1 MVLRIVTAD
10 QRAAEAIGVKCLV
23 VGPSGVG
30 KTSLLRSL
38 DASKTLFLD
47 VEAGDLSVSDVAVD
61 AIRPQT
67 WPELRD
73 IACWLGGPNRAFP
86 ASSPYSE
93 AHYEAVCAEMGPPES
108 LEKYDT
114 LFVDSL
120 SVASRICL
128 AWAQTQPD
136 AFNKQGQPD
145 PRGAYGLLGREFVAW
160 ATQLQH
166 TKGKN
171 VILLAILDQVKDD
184 FGRLTWEIQI
194 AGAASGRQLPG
205 IFDQVVTM
213 APVDFGDGAPVRAF
227 VTKFNNE
234 YGFPAKD
241 RSGRLDEIEEPDLG
255 KLIAKAADQ
264 ERRREAFGTSLPPRV
279 DAPQQAAA

>member
-1 MVLRIVTAD
+1 MTLKIVTAD
-10 QRAAEAIGVKCLV
+10 QRATEAVGVKALI

-30 KTSLLRSL
+30 KTSLLRTL
-38 DASKTLFLD
+38 PDISKVLFLD
-47 VEAGDLSVSDVAVD
+47 VESGDLSVSDVPVD
-61 AIRPQT
+61 AIRPHT
-67 WPELRD
+67 WPEMRD

-86 ASSPYSE
+86 ATAPYSE
-93 AHYEAVCAEMGPPES
+93 AHYQHVCETLGPPTV
-108 LEKYDT
+108 LDKYDT

-128 AWAQTQPD
+128 NWAQTQSE

-145 PRGAYGLLGREFVAW
+145 PRGAYGLLGREFIAW
-160 ATQLQH
+160 ATQLQSARS
-166 TKGKN
+166 KN
-171 VILLAILDQVKDD
+171 VILLAILDHVKDD
-184 FGRLTWEIQI
+184 FGRMTWEIQI

-213 APVDFGDGAPVRAF
+213 APVDFGDGTPVRAF

-241 RSGRLDEIEEPDLG
+241 RSGRLEEIEEPNLG

-264 ERRREAFGTSLPPRV
+264 ERRREAFGTSLPPRT
-279 DAPQQAAA
+279 DATQQAA

>member
-1 MVLRIVTAD
+1 MTLNIVTAD
-10 QRAAEAIGVKCLV
+10 QRAAEAIGVKCLI

-30 KTSLLRSL
+30 KTSLLRTI

-47 VEAGDLSVSDVAVD
+47 VESGDLSVSDVPVD

-67 WPELRD
+67 WPEMRD

-86 ASSPYSE
+86 AAAPYSE
-93 AHYEAVCAEMGPPES
+93 AHYEHVCGVLGDSAT
-108 LEKYDT
+108 LAKYDT

-128 AWAQTQPD
+128 AWAQTQPE

-171 VILLAILDQVKDD
+171 VILLAILDHVKDD
-184 FGRLTWEIQI
+184 FGRMTWEIQI

-213 APVDFGDGAPVRAF
+213 APIDFGDGVPTRAF
-227 VTKFNNE
+227 VTKFNNQ
-234 YGFPAKD
+234 YGFPGKD
-241 RSGRLDEIEEPDLG
+241 RSGRLEEIEEPNLG

-264 ERRREAFGTSLPPRV
+264 QRRREAFGTTLPPRT
-279 DAPQQAAA
+279 DAQQAAA

>member
-1 MVLRIVTAD
+1 MTLRIVTAD
-10 QRAAEAIGVKCLV
+10 QRAAEEIGVKCLI

-30 KTSLLRSL
+30 KTSLLRTI
-38 DASKTLFLD
+38 DASTTLFLD
-47 VEAGDLSVSDVAVD
+47 VESGDLSVSDVAVD

-67 WPELRD
+67 WPEMRD

-86 ASSPYSE
+86 PTSPYSE
-93 AHYEAVCAEMGPPES
+93 AHYEHVCEELGGAEAH
-108 LEKYDT
+108 EKYTT

-128 AWAQTQPD
+128 AWAQTQPE

-145 PRGAYGLLGREFVAW
+145 PRGAYGLLGREFIAW

-166 TKGKN
+166 AKGKN

-205 IFDQVVTM
+205 IFDQVITM
-213 APVDFGDGAPVRAF
+213 APVDFGDGTPVRAF
-227 VTKFNNE
+227 VTQFNNE

-241 RSGRLDEIEEPDLG
+241 RSGRLDEIEEPHLG

-264 ERRREAFGTSLPPRV
+264 QRRRGAYGTNLPPRT
-279 DAPQQAAA
+279 DASKQAA